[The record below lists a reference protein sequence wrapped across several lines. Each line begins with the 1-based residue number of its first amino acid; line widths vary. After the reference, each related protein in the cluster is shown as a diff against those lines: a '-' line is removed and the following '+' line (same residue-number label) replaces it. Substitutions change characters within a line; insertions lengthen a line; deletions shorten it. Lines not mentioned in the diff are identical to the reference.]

1 MSFIILASQ
10 DLNDGLKFWAPYIA
24 LGFIC
29 LIIIILGI
37 YYLSVIAKK
46 KKKSGDEN
54 KLQDNFVQLMGGSDN
69 IISKSMKGSRFTI
82 QVKDNTLIK
91 QNELKQIGV
100 DNIIIMSDKI
110 VLVINKKSIGKFEK
124 ISLN

>member
-29 LIIIILGI
+29 LIIILLGI

-110 VLVINKKSIGKFEK
+110 VLVINKKNIEKFEK

>member
-29 LIIIILGI
+29 LIIILLGI

-110 VLVINKKSIGKFEK
+110 VLVINKKSIEKFKK

>member
-29 LIIIILGI
+29 LIIILLGI

-54 KLQDNFVQLMGGSDN
+54 KIQDNFVQLMGGSDN

-110 VLVINKKSIGKFEK
+110 VLVINKKSIEKFEK

>member
-82 QVKDNTLIK
+82 QVKDNALIK

-110 VLVINKKSIGKFEK
+110 VLVINKKSIEKFEK

>member
-29 LIIIILGI
+29 LIIILLGI

-110 VLVINKKSIGKFEK
+110 VLVINKKSIEKFEK

>member
-110 VLVINKKSIGKFEK
+110 VLVINKKSIEKFEK

>member
-29 LIIIILGI
+29 LIIILLGI

-54 KLQDNFVQLMGGSDN
+54 KLQDNFVQLMGGGDN

-82 QVKDNTLIK
+82 QVKDNALIK

-110 VLVINKKSIGKFEK
+110 VLVINKKSIEKFEK